1 MNNYY
6 LNLNILYEGG
16 RVMVHH
22 RLVSEVKG
30 VGPALRDKFAELGI
44 ETVEDLMT
52 TYPSRYE
59 NFEVLPITELVHEQK
74 ATIEG
79 IVLNEPV
86 VSFFG
91 RKKSRLVVPIQVDEV
106 VVKGVMFNRAFAKKQ
121 LTVGEKVTVT
131 GKWDQ
136 HRQQITISHYKVGE
150 KSTGEIEPVYMLRQI
165 ITPFQF
171 KKIIKQAFEQFR
183 EQINE
188 ILPTRYL
195 DDYKLINRR
204 FAIEQMHFPND
215 VEHLKQAR
223 RRLIYD
229 EFLIFQLKMQAL
241 RKFNRERTSGNVKAY
256 PEGQLTEFIDQ
267 LPFELTEAQKQAN
280 KEILTDIKSPY
291 RMHRLLQGDVGSGKT
306 VVAAIA
312 LYATILAGFQGAIMV
327 PTEILAEQHY
337 QSLTELFQDR
347 LRVELLTG
355 SVKGKERKQRL
366 AAIKSG
372 EVNLIVG
379 THALIQDDVYF
390 SKLGLVIVDEQHRFG
405 VNQRKIL
412 REKGIDPDVL
422 FMTATPIPRTLAIT
436 SFGDMDMSIINQM
449 PVGRKE
455 VETFWVKETLM
466 PRIIKFIEKEIKNG
480 GQAYVIAPLIEE
492 SDKIDIQNAVD
503 LYHQLSSAFSIPV
516 EIGLL
521 HGRLTNAEKDE
532 VMQDFATNKINLLV
546 STTVVEVGVNVPNA
560 TIMVIYDAERF
571 GLSQLHQL
579 RGRVGRGDKQS
590 YCILIA
596 DPKGET
602 GKERM
607 QIMTETT
614 NGFVLAEHDLKLRG
628 PGEFFGKKQSGL
640 PEFKIA
646 DPIHDYR
653 TLETARKDAVEIIF
667 NDLIEKS
674 QEYHELKEYLNRI
687 LVEFNDGFD

>member
-1 MNNYY
+1 MHN
-6 LNLNILYEGG
+6 
-16 RVMVHH
+16 

-30 VGPALRDKFAELGI
+30 VGPALNEKLAELNI
-44 ETVEDLMT
+44 HTVEDLLT

-59 NFEVLPITELVHEQK
+59 NFEVLSIIELVHDQK

-86 VSFFG
+86 VTYFG
-91 RKKSRLVVPIQVDEV
+91 RKKSRLVVPIQVDQV
-106 VVKGVMFNRAFAKKQ
+106 VVKGIMFNRAFAKKQ
-121 LTVGEKVTVT
+121 LVVGKKVTVT

-136 HRQQITISHYKVGE
+136 HRQQITISHYQVGDN
-150 KSTGEIEPVYMLRQI
+150 SSSEIEPAYLLRQLL
-165 ITPFQF
+165 TPYQF
-171 KKIIKQAFEQFR
+171 KKILKQAFNQFR
-183 EQINE
+183 DEINE
-188 ILPTRYL
+188 ILPNQYL
-195 DDYKLINRR
+195 QDYKLINRA

-215 VEHLKQAR
+215 ADHLKQAR

-229 EFLIFQLKMQAL
+229 ELLIFQLKMQAL
-241 RKFNRERTSGNVKAY
+241 RKFNRELTTGNAKVY
-256 PEGQLTEFIDQ
+256 PENKLAEFIND
-267 LPFELTEAQKQAN
+267 LPFELTKAQKQAN
-280 KEILTDIKSPY
+280 QEILKDIKSEY

-306 VVAAIA
+306 IVAAIA
-312 LYATILAGFQGAIMV
+312 LYASVLSGFQGAIMV

-337 QSLTELFQDR
+337 QSLSNLFKDL

-366 AAIKSG
+366 AAIQSG
-372 EVNLIVG
+372 EVDLIVG
-379 THALIQDDVYF
+379 THALIQDEVYF

-405 VNQRKIL
+405 VNQRKVL

-436 SFGDMDMSIINQM
+436 SFGDMDMSIIDQM
-449 PVGRKE
+449 PVGRKP

-466 PRIIKFIEKEIKNG
+466 PRILKFIEKEVKNG
-480 GQAYVIAPLIEE
+480 GQAYVITPLIEE
-492 SDKIDIQNAVD
+492 SDKMDIQNAVD
-503 LYHQLSSAFSIPV
+503 LYQQFTTAFSIPMK
-516 EIGLL
+516 IGLL

-532 VMQDFATNKINLLV
+532 VMQDFANNKINLLV

-579 RGRVGRGDKQS
+579 RGRVGRGEKQS

-607 QIMTETT
+607 QVMTETT
-614 NGFVLAEHDLKLRG
+614 DGFVLAEHDLKLRG

-653 TLETARKDAVEIIF
+653 TLETARKDAVDIVF
-667 NDLIEKS
+667 NDQLEKNEEYS
-674 QEYHELKEYLNRI
+674 QLKQHLNRI
-687 LVEFNDGFD
+687 LAEYNEGFD